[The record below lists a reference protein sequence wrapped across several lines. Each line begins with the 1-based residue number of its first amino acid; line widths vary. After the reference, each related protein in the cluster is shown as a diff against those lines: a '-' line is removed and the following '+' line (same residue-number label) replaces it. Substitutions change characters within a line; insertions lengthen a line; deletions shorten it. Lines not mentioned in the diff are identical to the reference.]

1 MTHSD
6 SSIACESARLA
17 AQLARRKAILRNT
30 LLATRNGLSP
40 NQRRDATKAIGRQLR
55 DCSADV
61 VATFWPIRGEPD
73 LRATWQELARRGVT
87 LALPLVTSTDAPLTF
102 VAWTPG
108 QPMTRDQFG
117 VAIPADPVR
126 NVTPDLIL
134 IPCLGVNAQRV
145 RLGYGGGLYDRTL
158 AAMPAAAT
166 LGIAFDCARV
176 EFDAEPHDIPLQ
188 AVITES
194 GRY

>member
-1 MTHSD
+1 M
-6 SSIACESARLA
+6 
-17 AQLARRKAILRNT
+17 LRNT
-30 LLATRNGLSP
+30 LLATRNALSP
-40 NQRRDATKAIGRQLR
+40 NQRRDATEAIGRQLL

-73 LRATWQELARRGVT
+73 LRPIWHELARRGLT

-102 VAWTPG
+102 VTWTPG

-117 VAIPADPVR
+117 VAIPSGQLR
-126 NVTPDLIL
+126 KVTPDLLL
-134 IPCLGVNAQRV
+134 IPCLGVNVQRV

-158 AAMPAAAT
+158 AAMPSVAT